1 MPAPSDALYIMMNI
15 VYPCGDGKPAAGD
28 AAGHDPGKGN
38 SMSTESLA
46 LRPGLRVYSAISEV
60 ELVVVTKPS
69 REAVLTCAGVPM
81 VADRPG
87 AQAEESASMSD
98 VGPRLGK
105 RYWDESSGLEVLCT
119 RAGRGALAFDGV
131 ELVARSARALPS
143 SD

>member
-1 MPAPSDALYIMMNI
+1 
-15 VYPCGDGKPAAGD
+15 
-28 AAGHDPGKGN
+28 
-38 SMSTESLA
+38 MSTESLA

-60 ELVVVTKPS
+60 ELVVVVKPD
-69 REAVLTCAGVPM
+69 RDAVLTCEGVPM
-81 VADRPG
+81 LANRPDTPLHG
-87 AQAEESASMSD
+87 TDSSSE

-119 RAGRGALAFDGV
+119 RPGRGTLAFDGV